1 MYQSKLYTI
10 PGKAGSDIR
19 RKLLSC
25 ADRQVPD
32 KQGRIFIAPP
42 LRDHAMLD
50 KDVVVIGSANRAEIW
65 DRETW
70 EKFNSDITLED
81 INAALADLVL

>member
-1 MYQSKLYTI
+1 MQTDKCLI
-10 PGKAGSDIR
+10 NR
-19 RKLLSC
+19 EEFLLL
-25 ADRQVPD
+25 
-32 KQGRIFIAPP
+32 PP